1 MQDLAPSSD
10 PTDGERLWAESE
22 QLVQLWCRKTGAAV
36 DDDEMI
42 GAICRAARRLTEADG
57 ACVILREGALVHY
70 AREDAVAPLW
80 AGQKFP
86 IDNCISGW
94 SILHREP
101 AVIEDIYADARIP
114 ADYYRST
121 FVKSLAMQP
130 IEPSNPIGSIGLY
143 WSQRH
148 RATERE
154 LALLAKLADVAAV
167 VLESLALRCELR
179 AVRDEAAQAMR
190 LKDELLATVSHE
202 LRSPLQSIL
211 GWATLLRLKKSDGAV
226 LERAL
231 EVIEQN
237 ARAQARL
244 VEDLLEVSR
253 IAPSKLQL
261 DPGWID
267 VERLVRT
274 TVEAVHPA
282 ASAKSVAVETAIAA
296 VGPVWGDEA
305 RLRQVVRNLLDNALK
320 FTAERGRVR
329 VAVEPKG
336 SRVRITVSDDGIGIA
351 ADLLPYVFDRYRQGS
366 EAARQAGR
374 GLGLGLA
381 IARQIV
387 ELHGGRIE
395 AHSGGEGRGAT
406 LVVELPLRGD

>member
-1 MQDLAPSSD
+1 
-10 PTDGERLWAESE
+10 
-22 QLVQLWCRKTGAAV
+22 
-36 DDDEMI
+36 
-42 GAICRAARRLTEADG
+42 
-57 ACVILREGALVHY
+57 
-70 AREDAVAPLW
+70 
-80 AGQKFP
+80 
-86 IDNCISGW
+86 
-94 SILHREP
+94 
-101 AVIEDIYADARIP
+101 
-114 ADYYRST
+114 
-121 FVKSLAMQP
+121 
-130 IEPSNPIGSIGLY
+130 
-143 WSQRH
+143 
-148 RATERE
+148 
-154 LALLAKLADVAAV
+154 
-167 VLESLALRCELR
+167 
-179 AVRDEAAQAMR
+179 MR
-190 LKDELLATVSHE
+190 LKDELLAMVSHE

-211 GWATLLRLKKSDGAV
+211 GWATLVRLKKSDGAV

-261 DPGWID
+261 DAGWVD

-320 FTAERGRVR
+320 FTGERGRVR

-387 ELHGGRIE
+387 ELHGGHIE
-395 AHSGGEGRGAT
+395 AHSDGAGRGAT
-406 LVVELPLRGD
+406 LVVELPLRAAS